1 MKRVTLL
8 LMMVCGVMNTFAQ
21 TAISCNEDLL
31 GMVANG
37 DYYLTTDL
45 EVEGWVPM
53 ADFTG
58 TFDGRGHLIVLT
70 DGQLDGNGSAG
81 LFSNTHGAE
90 IKNLIVGGKFFGI
103 RGTSGAIVAHA
114 TNTTFM
120 NCEMETI
127 LVSSDKTALLGG
139 LVGVMD
145 GGLMVNCSSRGVLEG
160 YLIGGLAGSTLNGA
174 TIKNCYSY
182 NHSCNSANDCSCSGT

>member
-1 MKRVTLL
+1 MRRVTFLF
-8 LMMVCGVMNTFAQ
+8 MMVWGMTGVMAQ
-21 TAISCNEDLL
+21 TAISSNEDLL

-37 DYYLTTDL
+37 NYYLTADL

-58 TFDGRGHLIVLT
+58 TLDGRGHLIVLSN
-70 DGQLDGNGSAG
+70 GQLDSNGSAG
-81 LFSNTHGAE
+81 LFSNTHGAV

-103 RGTSGAIVAHA
+103 RGVSGGIVAHA
-114 TNTTFM
+114 TNTTIL

-127 LVSSDKTALLGG
+127 LVSNDKTALLGG

-145 GGLMVNCSSRGVLEG
+145 GGLMVNCSTRGFLEG
-160 YLIGGLAGSTLNGA
+160 YLLGGLAGSTLNGA
-174 TIKNCYSY
+174 TIKNCYSFSTF
-182 NHSCNSANDCSCSGT
+182 NI